1 MVAEPQPVAS
11 EAGRR
16 REPFHME
23 DRQPIAKARQ
33 VVLERPEREVMQ
45 LLALAFVEDAPA
57 MFQAGRIERQ
67 AAAFLAHIE
76 AEALIEMP
84 RLFET
89 GHGHA
94 EMIERVDA
102 EYARPPRATR

>member
-1 MVAEPQPVAS
+1 MVAEPQPVAF

-16 REPFHME
+16 REPFHMQ

-67 AAAFLAHIE
+67 AAAFLAHS
-76 AEALIEMP
+76 
-84 RLFET
+84 
-89 GHGHA
+89 
-94 EMIERVDA
+94 
-102 EYARPPRATR
+102 RPKL